1 MRKVELKYNDLSRW
15 RWNSDKQA
23 HVSVDGVSIG
33 TFVGMRPNELMKLIR
48 QKLGV
53 KRVKSTVSQLER

>member
-23 HVSVDGVSIG
+23 HVSVDGASIG
-33 TFVGMRPNELMKLIR
+33 TFVGMRPNELLTVIR
-48 QKLGV
+48 KRLGV